1 MNIYS
6 QQKYG
11 FIYIWRDRKHKR
23 YYIGSHWGRVE
34 DGYICSS
41 RIMRNSYNRRKEDF
55 TRRVISYIFTD
66 RKDLLIE
73 EERWLSMVDPDKTM
87 TKNNTN
93 KSRSNVRYYNVKL
106 GTQNHWWSDIEK
118 RLTTGEKISKSKT
131 GKSNPCSPE
140 KAKSISEAKKRK
152 FKERG
157 GMSDEH
163 KIALT
168 GIKKPPHTDEW
179 KQQNSERLKKQWADG
194 TRKRSEP
201 KKKMKR
207 EDQDKLSSE
216 QLKARWSDPI
226 WAENQRQ
233 KLKDAWIKRKLNI
246 NRIT

>member
-1 MNIYS
+1 MNIYLPP
-6 QQKYG
+6 KYG
-11 FIYIWRDRKHKR
+11 FVYIWRDRKHNR
-23 YYIGSHWGRVE
+23 YYIGSHWGDIN
-34 DGYICSS
+34 DGYVCSS
-41 RIMRNSYNRRKEDF
+41 NWMHNTHKRRKEDF
-55 TRRVISYIFTD
+55 KRRIISYVFTN
-66 RKDLLIE
+66 RKDLLAE
-73 EERWLSMVDPDKTM
+73 EEYWLSMIKDQELA
-87 TKNNTN
+87 TKNSTVE
-93 KSRSNVRYYNVKL
+93 KRKTLRYYNFTK
-106 GTQNHWWSDIEK
+106 S
-118 RLTTGEKISKSKT
+118 TTNPWHSTPEGVAGIGAKISKSKT

-140 KAKSISEAKKRK
+140 KAKAISEAKKIK

-201 KKKMKR
+201 KNKMKR

-246 NRIT
+246 NRII